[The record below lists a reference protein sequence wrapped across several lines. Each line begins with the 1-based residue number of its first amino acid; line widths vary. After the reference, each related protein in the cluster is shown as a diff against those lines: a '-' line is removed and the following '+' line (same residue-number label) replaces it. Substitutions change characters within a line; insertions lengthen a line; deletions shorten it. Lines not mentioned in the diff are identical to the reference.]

1 MLNFAIAIGITG
13 GLVQVIK
20 QATKINTDYVPLL
33 AVIVGIIIS
42 MVFGTEGWQMNLFVG
57 IITGLSSAGLYDN
70 LEGASKM
77 LKK

>member
-20 QATKINTDYVPLL
+20 KATRIKSDYIPLL
-33 AVIVGIIIS
+33 AVVIGIIVS

-57 IITGLSSAGLYDN
+57 IITGLSSSGLYDN
-70 LEGASKM
+70 LEMAEKVIR
-77 LKK
+77 K